1 MDNTTRTLAE
11 YVTRTSFDQL
21 STDAVHQTK
30 RRLVDTIGC
39 TLGGYSS
46 EPAAIAR
53 EIADEHSGKPPAR
66 VLGSGARSSVE
77 MATFANTIAARYL
90 DCNDTYVSKGSG
102 HPSDMLPA
110 CLAVADAYGASG

>member
-1 MDNTTRTLAE
+1 MDNTTRTLADFIS
-11 YVTRTSFDQL
+11 RTSFEHL
-21 STDAVHQTK
+21 SKDAIHQTK

-39 TLGGYSS
+39 ALGGYTS

-53 EIADEHSGKPPAR
+53 EIAAEHSGTAPAR
-66 VLGSGARSSVE
+66 VLGSGARSSIE

-90 DCNDTYVSKGSG
+90 DCNDTYVSIGSG

-110 CLAVADAYGASG
+110 CLAVA